1 MGTTTTSTTATTAS
15 TTTSSTTT
23 PSTTTAAASSC
34 LTVSGPDT
42 GSACIFP
49 FTFNGVTYVSCAE
62 WVYGGDNQGQKW
74 CSTKVDASGV
84 HVNGEGKYGICA
96 ADCSPTVSLAAI
108 LAGLG
113 ISTNTAAV

>member
-1 MGTTTTSTTATTAS
+1 MGTSTTTTTAS
-15 TTTSSTTT
+15 SSSST
-23 PSTTTAAASSC
+23 C
-34 LTVSGPDT
+34 LTVNGPDT

-62 WVYGGDNQGQKW
+62 WVYGGENQGQKW

-96 ADCSPTVSLAAI
+96 EDCSPTVSLAAI

-113 ISTNTAAV
+113 INTQTRTAEQQQSQNVNF